1 MRDSLS
7 RLSLLPLGTGLLPL
21 LSLPFVPVMFVQP
34 DLQKT
39 IFAAMLLGLSL
50 VSFAV
55 GVWWTRQR
63 PALSV
68 PLVAYA
74 ALGLAV
80 VVVVSATLNG
90 ITLTKFFG
98 SGFAV
103 GTGGSFLLFAAAVVF
118 GSYMNIRQA
127 RLHYV
132 LYVVAMLAILVLM
145 GVLLPFGVEML
156 DWLPIKST
164 LNFPMPYL
172 LGTALLAAAVLSD
185 TSSGRTRWVFA
196 VGAVVLL
203 GGLVLVH
210 QPISTLIVL
219 VSFSLFVLVRGFSL
233 HTKTDVPWL
242 AIGIGV
248 VLGILL
254 IAGFKSP
261 GTSYSFLYSTS
272 ASAES
277 TELIGQQIT
286 TGSLHGA
293 LLGSGPDTFTAG
305 WERYATKQLSEEG
318 ERMDP
323 RGVLQGSTSVGTW
336 LATLGFVGVGS
347 YLLCFLVLLGS
358 IWVALMKGYLEIVSN
373 PLFVI
378 SALVSLLGLAV
389 SVVDTIGPIQFLLT
403 GVALGVCGRVASGVP
418 AELRPASHWGM
429 ALMVPVLFIGLAL
442 VALGAAQLVARSFYH
457 RAEYTTNAANS
468 DWYLLRAATL
478 WPMSLY
484 VQKAT
489 SAYASSFTDPQYSTT
504 TQFEYITKVQAFTQR
519 AIDKDTTDYRGWVMK
534 AKTLMPYVVLEPTV
548 LGPQVRAALVQA
560 ALLAPRRPEIPLL
573 HARLSVLLDEPTEV
587 QQYITQALILKA
599 DYPEALQLRSE
610 LEAKQAP
617 TMQSQ

>member
-145 GVLLPFGVEML
+145 GVLLPFRVEML

-172 LGTALLAAAVLSD
+172 LGRALLAAAVLSD

-277 TELIGQQIT
+277 TELISQQIT

-323 RGVLQGSTSVGTW
+323 RGVLQGYTSVGTW

-373 PLFVI
+373 TLFVI

-403 GVALGVCGRVASGVP
+403 GVALGVCGRGASGVP

-429 ALMVPVLFIGLAL
+429 ALMAPALFIGLAP
-442 VALGAAQLVARSFYH
+442 AA
-457 RAEYTTNAANS
+457 
-468 DWYLLRAATL
+468 L

-504 TQFEYITKVQAFTQR
+504 TQFEYITKVQAFIQG

-617 TMQSQ
+617 TMQSE